1 MAFLIAVI
9 VGAAF
14 GSIDQYL
21 GSISHIP
28 WLGEVS
34 LLSAP
39 WLVLPFIFGC
49 TQVRP
54 KRAVL
59 IGCVATATALVGYF
73 VMTLTPLE
81 GVHLDGSFGPIFAL
95 LHSEAKVIVG
105 GALTAPMFGY
115 LGYRWRTTRAWL
127 SAVLVAGAICL
138 EPLAAAAAG
147 SLPQFSAVW
156 ITELC
161 IGVVS
166 ATYFGVA
173 GWRSRVTKDT
183 RIA

>member
-1 MAFLIAVI
+1 MAFLVAAV
-9 VGAAF
+9 VGIAF

-54 KRAVL
+54 RRAVL
-59 IGCVATATALVGYF
+59 VGCVATAAALVGYF

-81 GVHLDGSFGPIFAL
+81 GVHLHGSVGPVLAL
-95 LHSEAKVIVG
+95 LHSEARVIVG
-105 GALTAPMFGY
+105 GAIGAPIFGY
-115 LGYRWRTTRAWL
+115 LGYRWRTMRSWL
-127 SAVLVAGAICL
+127 SATLVAATICL
-138 EPLAAAAAG
+138 EPLASASVG
-147 SLPQFSAVW
+147 RLPQFTAVW
-156 ITELC
+156 IAEL
-161 IGVVS
+161 GVGTLA

-173 GWRSRVTKDT
+173 VWRSRSRTNSH
-183 RIA
+183 RI